1 MSISNKDTNEDEY
14 TLESVY
20 SPVSSSA
27 TKSDKLH
34 SVATTS
40 TQRAIETDNRH
51 RLTRSD
57 GLLIGEE
64 GGVPT
69 AIVSRASNC
78 SSKIR
83 RQQN

>member
-1 MSISNKDTNEDEY
+1 MHSMSISKKDTNEDEY
-14 TLESVY
+14 RLEGVY
-20 SPVSSSA
+20 SSVSSSA
-27 TKSDKLH
+27 TESDELK

-40 TQRAIETDNRH
+40 TQRAIETNNQI
-51 RLTRSD
+51 RLARLD

-78 SSKIR
+78 SSKVR
-83 RQQN
+83 K